1 MGDPKFSRK
10 LYETPNHPWQSA
22 RIMEEKDLQKKYGL
36 KNKTEIWK
44 ARSKLRQI
52 RGQARDLQGKQL
64 TGLAQVQLETQG
76 LLSRLT
82 RMGLI
87 SEGAKLDDI
96 LALNVE
102 AILMRRFQTM
112 AYLKGLAA
120 TPSQARQIIV
130 HGHVAISGR
139 RVNIPGYHVMKAE
152 ESSIEYAS
160 SSPMT
165 NPDHPVR
172 PKSEGGN
179 MLMEIAP
186 PEPGRQ
192 KPAGRGRGPN
202 AGGGAVQRAQFGG
215 RDGRGGPG
223 GGGGFGGGGRGP
235 PRGGPR
241 GRPGGRPGGPVNPPG
256 AARAAPVEKAEESET
271 KEGEQ

>member
-44 ARSKLRQI
+44 ARSKLRSI

-64 TGLAQVQLETQG
+64 TGLEQVQRETQG
-76 LLSRLT
+76 LISRLT

-87 SEGAKLDDI
+87 TEGAKLDDI

-112 AYLKGLAA
+112 AYLKGLAS
-120 TPSQARQIIV
+120 TPTQARQLIV
-130 HGHVAISGR
+130 HGHVAIGGR

-152 ESSIEYAS
+152 EMSIEYAG
-160 SSPMT
+160 SSPLT
-165 NPDHPVR
+165 NVDHPVR
-172 PKSEGGN
+172 PKGAEYGN
-179 MLMEIAP
+179 LLMEIAP

-215 RDGRGGPG
+215 RDGGRGGPG
-223 GGGGFGGGGRGP
+223 GSPFGRGP
-235 PRGGPR
+235 PRGG
-241 GRPGGRPGGPVNPPG
+241 GRPGGGRAGGRPAGP
-256 AARAAPVEKAEESET
+256 APAPAKKAEEK